1 MLRVEDIEREQKSR
15 EIFLVFFFFLRNKR
29 THTRERKNFEKS
41 LPIKL
46 AFVHC
51 IVIQDCVH
59 KYELSTHDTYSF
71 LRGT

>member
-1 MLRVEDIEREQKSR
+1 MFTASNVDDLISKS
-15 EIFLVFFFFLRNKR
+15 LKQ
-29 THTRERKNFEKS
+29 NFEKS

-51 IVIQDCVH
+51 IVIQDCAH